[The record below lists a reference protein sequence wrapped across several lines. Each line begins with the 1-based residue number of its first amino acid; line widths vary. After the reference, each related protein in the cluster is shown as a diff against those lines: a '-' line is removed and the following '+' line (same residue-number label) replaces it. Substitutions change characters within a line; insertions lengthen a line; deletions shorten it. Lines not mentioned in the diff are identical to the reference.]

1 MIGYLARRALLGLAI
16 IAVVSLSVFVLTNVA
31 VDPATV
37 IAGEGASQS
46 DIESV
51 RRAYGL
57 DRPVAA
63 RYFAW
68 LGNAAKGN
76 LGDSYRQKRPVINI
90 VRERLPVTVGLACLS
105 LAISLAI
112 SLPLA
117 IAAAVRRNSV
127 WDRLALAISVVGQAV
142 PAFWIALLCIL
153 VFSVHLSWLPASG
166 STSFA
171 HFVLPAFTLSFYSTP
186 SLLRLTRAGLIEVL
200 QSDYIRTARAK
211 GLRPRKI
218 LLQHALRNA
227 LAPVIAIASVQFGFM
242 LSGSVVIET
251 IFAMQGIG
259 YLAWEAVTS
268 ADLPLVQ
275 ALVLVTAFFY
285 IVLTLAADV
294 LNAWL
299 DPRIRLA

>member
-37 IAGEGASQS
+37 IAGEGASQA
-46 DIESV
+46 DVESV
-51 RRAYGL
+51 RRAYGF
-57 DRPVAA
+57 DRPVAM
-63 RYFAW
+63 RYFQW
-68 LGNAAKGN
+68 LGNAARGN
-76 LGDSYRQKRPVINI
+76 LGDSYRQRRPVINI
-90 VRERLPVTVGLACLS
+90 VRERLPVTVGLACLA

-117 IAAAVRRNSV
+117 IAAAVKRNSI
-127 WDRLALAISVVGQAV
+127 WDRLALAISVIGQAV

-153 VFSVHLSWLPASG
+153 VFSVHLAWLPASG
-166 STSFA
+166 STTLA

-186 SLLRLTRAGLIEVL
+186 SLLRLTRAGLIDVL

-211 GLRPRKI
+211 GLQPGRI

-251 IFAMQGIG
+251 IFSMQGIG

-294 LNAWL
+294 VNAWL